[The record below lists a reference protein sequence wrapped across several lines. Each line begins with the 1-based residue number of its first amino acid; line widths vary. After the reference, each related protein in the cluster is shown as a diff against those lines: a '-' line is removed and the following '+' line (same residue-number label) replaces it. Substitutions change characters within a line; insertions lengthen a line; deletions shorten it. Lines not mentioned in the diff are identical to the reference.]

1 MPSAMS
7 KIAPP
12 VAFLPAR
19 AKLWIGSLDNPALE
33 VRAQYNPREL
43 QIDKQ
48 VPWADHK
55 AGDNRSDGKRAEK
68 NPSAQSDLEFTGAP
82 KRSMS
87 IELLFDG
94 YEEGK
99 SIEPDLRRLEEM
111 SSVVDPESRDRRRP
125 HHCIVAWGDSGAG
138 MRPFRCVIES
148 LAVKYTMWDHGGMP
162 LRATCTVKL
171 KEAHRMAGAGP
182 GQERYGEKRRW
193 SEGQEARPKAWE
205 TMSSEK
211 YAEAVAWS
219 RYRPEEAKKAE

>member
-55 AGDNRSDGKRAEK
+55 AGDNRSGGKRAEK

-94 YEEGK
+94 YETQSSVEEDVGA
-99 SIEPDLRRLEEM
+99 LEEM
-111 SSVVDPESRDRRRP
+111 SSVRDPEATEDELRRP
-125 HHCIVAWGDSGAG
+125 HHCVVAWGETGKG
-138 MRPFRCVIES
+138 IRPFRCVIET
-148 LAVKYTMWDHGGMP
+148 LTTKYTMFATDGTP
-162 LRATCTVKL
+162 VRAVCTVKL
-171 KEAHRMAGAGP
+171 RQADRM
-182 GQERYGEKRRW
+182 
-193 SEGQEARPKAWE
+193 EGSAAAQD
-205 TMSSEK
+205 
-211 YAEAVAWS
+211 YAEKT
-219 RYRPEEAKKAE
+219 RQDRIRPRNS